1 MLLPIAYINCLCG
14 IMIQKF
20 ANNFRKKSLNER
32 FLLFIGMLFF
42 LIYLTL
48 GLIVIFWDRLPL
60 RLPKP
65 YRIAFGVLLIVYS
78 LIRFLRFFNSNK
90 E

>member
-1 MLLPIAYINCLCG
+1 MVK
-14 IMIQKF
+14 KF
-20 ANNFRKKSLNER
+20 KHSFQKKSLNER
-32 FLLFIGMLFF
+32 FLLFIGILFF

-48 GLIVIFWDRLPL
+48 GLLIIFWEKLPL
-60 RLPKP
+60 KMPLA

-78 LIRFLRFFNSNK
+78 FIRFLRFFNTAK